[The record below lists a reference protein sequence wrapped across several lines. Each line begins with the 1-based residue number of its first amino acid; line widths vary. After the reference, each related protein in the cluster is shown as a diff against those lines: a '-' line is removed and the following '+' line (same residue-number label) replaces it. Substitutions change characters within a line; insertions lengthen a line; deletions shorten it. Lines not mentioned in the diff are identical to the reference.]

1 MKLIKKELK
10 KNPKMQMSH
19 LLDKVIIFLEKVNQC
34 QKSNQSL
41 SRYMLRRSFPPLSFS
56 PRKATTKPNMFP
68 SLEHH
73 YYSLLFFFAL
83 ISMSL

>member
-1 MKLIKKELK
+1 
-10 KNPKMQMSH
+10 
-19 LLDKVIIFLEKVNQC
+19 
-34 QKSNQSL
+34 L

-73 YYSLLFFFAL
+73 YYSLLFFLLSSACLCSYYVL
-83 ISMSL
+83 INLSCSH